1 MGALRVFINCDGNWE
16 ILQICLPRLFTMSLQ
31 QRNLFASGREVMNKD
46 SQVQETINSIVV
58 DALEQMKTLKAED
71 RYNRLCELGEWIF
84 CDPEEEEILLV
95 PSNYSA

>member
-1 MGALRVFINCDGNWE
+1 
-16 ILQICLPRLFTMSLQ
+16 
-31 QRNLFASGREVMNKD
+31 MNKD

-58 DALEQMKTLKAED
+58 DALEQMKTLSAED